1 MQQGPNGTALF
12 AEISSHVQYHKK
24 LIALINILT
33 IDVLPS
39 WYLMAEYSGGSGK
52 SLFSLAIKVRRV
64 KMFPHKADRK
74 QITVKMNYLESLLR
88 VTVQADCRSQA

>member
-39 WYLMAEYSGGSGK
+39 WYLMAEYSDGSGK
-52 SLFSLAIKVRRV
+52 SLFSLAIKVRRL
-64 KMFPHKADRK
+64 KMFPNKGDRK
-74 QITVKMNYLESLLR
+74 QITVKMNYSETLVW
-88 VTVQADCRSQA
+88 VTVQPDCRSQP

>member
-12 AEISSHVQYHKK
+12 AEISSHIQYHKK

-39 WYLMAEYSGGSGK
+39 WYLMAEYSDGSGK
-52 SLFSLAIKVRRV
+52 IFVFISNKS
-64 KMFPHKADRK
+64 HKGQDA
-74 QITVKMNYLESLLR
+74 
-88 VTVQADCRSQA
+88 SQQRW